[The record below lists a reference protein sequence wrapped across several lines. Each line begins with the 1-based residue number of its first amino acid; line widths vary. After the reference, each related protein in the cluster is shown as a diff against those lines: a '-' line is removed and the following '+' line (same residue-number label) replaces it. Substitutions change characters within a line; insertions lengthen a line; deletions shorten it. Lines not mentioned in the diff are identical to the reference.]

1 MAYTYR
7 DAITTINDYLQLKPE
22 DITIIDNTKGRG
34 FVHTLNDEPIVIF
47 VYPISCKDNNRQN
60 FFDTRDSGANE
71 RRAAWKYAQDN
82 RYKYFCLGVNSE
94 QERYRNYILS
104 LECSEDR
111 ISSISFRSNGS
122 GGTGTQVNIPADFIP
137 SKAFERIITPYGF
150 FISFIRKDNIKEYL
164 RLYDNRPYLSGDTSS
179 VAVENNT
186 SKLHGENVLYYGVPG
201 SGKSHAVDA
210 VINNSKYERVVF
222 HPDYTYSDFVGQIM
236 PRLKKTEDNQDKL
249 TYEFVPGPFTN
260 ALKAA
265 INDEN
270 EMVYL
275 VIEEINRG
283 NAPAIFGDIFQLL
296 DRKEDGEGKYYI
308 TNYDIATE
316 IYGADHADHQ
326 IKMPSNLTI
335 LATMNTSDQNVF
347 TLDTAFQRRWNMKYI
362 ANNVKDADHASSF
375 IDDRNEITW
384 GDFAFFVNNAIVEY
398 NAEMS
403 STEDKQL
410 GAYFVQKGD
419 LNRAQFAEK
428 ALKYLWDDVY
438 RMERYEFFDSR
449 IKSIGDLI
457 DTYKSADKEPLKR
470 VMKAD
475 VYRRMMDMTANSP
488 ADAVDESEVFEAE
501 QVSDN

>member
-7 DAITTINDYLQLKPE
+7 DAIKTIMDYLQLKKE
-22 DITIIDNTKGRG
+22 DIQIIGNTKERG
-34 FVHTLNDEPIVIF
+34 FVYTLNDEQIVIF

-71 RRAAWKYAQDN
+71 RKTTWKYAQDN
-82 RYKYFCLGVNSE
+82 GYKYFCLGVNSE

-104 LECSEDR
+104 LECSEER
-111 ISSISFRSNGS
+111 ISSVSFRSNGA

-137 SKAFERIITPYGF
+137 SKDFERIITPYGF
-150 FISFIRKDNIKEYL
+150 YISFIRKDNIKEYL
-164 RLYDNRPYLSGDTSS
+164 RLYDNRPYLRGDETPT
-179 VAVENNT
+179 AEENNT
-186 SKLHGENVLYYGVPG
+186 ANKHGENVLYYGVPG

-210 VINNSKYERVVF
+210 IIKHSKYERVVF
-222 HPDYTYSDFVGQIM
+222 HPDYTYSDFIGQIM
-236 PRLKKTEDNQDKL
+236 PRLKKTDNNQDKL

-265 INDEN
+265 VNDEN

-275 VIEEINRG
+275 IIEEINRG

-296 DRKEDGEGKYYI
+296 DRKENGEGKYCI

-316 IYGADHADHQ
+316 IYGTDYADKQ
-326 IKMPSNLTI
+326 IKMPRNLTI

-362 ANNVKDADHASSF
+362 PNDVRAPEHSKDY

-384 GDFAFFVNNAIVEY
+384 GDFASFVNNRIVDF
-398 NAEMS
+398 NVDMS

-410 GAYFVQKGD
+410 GAYFIQKED
-419 LNRAQFAEK
+419 LNREHFAEK

-438 RMERYEFFDSR
+438 RMERYEFFDTR

-457 DTYKSADKEPLKR
+457 NTYQKADKEPLKK
-470 VMKAD
+470 VMKSD
-475 VYRRMMDMTANSP
+475 VYKRMMDMRADSE
-488 ADAVDESEVFEAE
+488 ADATDETETFESELTKE
-501 QVSDN
+501 

>member
-1 MAYTYR
+1 M
-7 DAITTINDYLQLKPE
+7 
-22 DITIIDNTKGRG
+22 
-34 FVHTLNDEPIVIF
+34 
-47 VYPISCKDNNRQN
+47 
-60 FFDTRDSGANE
+60 
-71 RRAAWKYAQDN
+71 KY
-82 RYKYFCLGVNSE
+82 
-94 QERYRNYILS
+94 YILS
-104 LECSEDR
+104 VDSGDITLTLADSLKNFNL
-111 ISSISFRSNGS
+111 SISTTYIEDLLGVLVTGDVVVIKRDVPADVANIVLRKEDGQNEYRKILEVEKGANITDFIDGQLGS
-122 GGTGTQVNIPADFIP
+122 DLLIEISADKYKQIIKRMLESMEITVSSEAPSESAVGITGGTND
-137 SKAFERIITPYGF
+137 
-150 FISFIRKDNIKEYL
+150 
-164 RLYDNRPYLSGDTSS
+164 
-179 VAVENNT
+179 
-186 SKLHGENVLYYGVPG
+186 LYYGVPG
-201 SGKSHAVDA
+201 SGKSHTIDGLIKGA
-210 VINNSKYERVVF
+210 KYERVVF
-222 HPDYTYSDFVGQIM
+222 HPDYSYSDFVGQIM
-236 PRLKKTEDNQDKL
+236 PRLITNDEGKEKL
-249 TYEFVPGPFTN
+249 SYVFVPGPFTN
-260 ALKAA
+260 AVKSAV
-265 INDEN
+265 NNSN
-270 EMVYL
+270 EMMYL
-275 VIEEINRG
+275 IIEEINRG
-283 NAPAIFGDIFQLL
+283 NAPAIFGDVFQLL
-296 DRKEDGEGKYYI
+296 DREEDGTGKYSI
-308 TNYDIATE
+308 TNYDIAKE
-316 IYGADHADHQ
+316 IYGADNADKP
-326 IKMPSNLTI
+326 IRLPANLTI

-375 IDDRNEITW
+375 IDDRKEITW

-501 QVSDN
+501 PVSDN